1 MTKYFVTL
9 LVILLITLT
18 SINCSNVPKEKDELN
33 IKLNSAAEKYVKIIL
48 GIGNYDPDYV
58 DAYYGSNALR
68 DSVAL
73 AKPSLDTLDKNIDD
87 LLTQLESYSKVEGT
101 KLSLSRLSFLYKQLL
116 AAKAKVFIIK
126 GGKLPFNKEA
136 SALYDVELKA
146 NSSSYYA
153 DILKQISELLP
164 GPGSLASRYE
174 KFRNNFIIPEQKLDA
189 VFKAAISE
197 CRKRTLEHIKL
208 PDNEKF
214 VIEYV
219 KDKPWAGYNWYKGN
233 NFSLIQ
239 VNTSLP
245 FYVDRVIDIAA
256 HEGYPGHHV
265 YNSLLEQNLVKGK
278 GWVEFTIYPL
288 FSPQSLIAE
297 GTANYG
303 IEVAFT
309 HEERMKFEK
318 SVIFPLAGLDSSK
331 ADLYYKV
338 ESLIGELSYAGNDY
352 AQQYLDGTI
361 TKEKAVSLYVNN
373 QFMTKEKAEQRMSF
387 IDKYRSYIINYNVGQ
402 DLVKKFVEH
411 NGGTDKNPQ
420 LRWKL
425 FEELLSKPVTP
436 GSLKVK

>member
-1 MTKYFVTL
+1 MKRHYLALTA
-9 LVILLITLT
+9 ILLFALI
-18 SINCSNVPKEKDELN
+18 SANCSNVPKENDNLN
-33 IKLNSAAEKYVKIIL
+33 AKLNGAAEKYVRIIL
-48 GIGNYDPDYV
+48 GIGNFDPDYV
-58 DAYYGSNALR
+58 DAYYGSKELK
-68 DSVAL
+68 DSVAK
-73 AKPSLDTLDKNIDD
+73 AKPSLDILDKNIDD
-87 LLTQLESYSKVEGT
+87 LLNTLESFSSIKGSA
-101 KLSLSRLSFLYKQLL
+101 LSTSRLTFLYKQLL
-116 AAKAKVFIIK
+116 AAKAKVFMLK
-126 GGKLPFNKEA
+126 GGRLPFEKEA
-136 SALYDVELKA
+136 AALYDVRLQA
-146 NSSSYYA
+146 NSSQYYA
-153 DILKQISELLP
+153 DILNQIDKLLP
-164 GPGSLASRYE
+164 GSGPLLSRYE
-174 KFRNNFIIPEQKLDA
+174 KFRSGFIVPVDKLDA
-189 VFKAAISE
+189 VFKAAIAE

-208 PDNEKF
+208 PSNEKF

-239 VNTSLP
+239 VNISLP

-278 GWVEFTIYPL
+278 GWAEFTIYPL

-303 IEVAFT
+303 IQVAFT
-309 HEERMKFEK
+309 HEEKMKFEK

-331 ADLYYKV
+331 ADLYYKIQ
-338 ESLIGELSYAGNDY
+338 SLIEEISYAGNDY
-352 AQQYLDGTI
+352 AQQYLDGII
-361 TKEKAVSLYVNN
+361 TKDKAVSLYVDNL
-373 QFMTKEKAEQRMSF
+373 FMTKEKAQQRMKF

-402 DLVKKFVEH
+402 DLVKKYIEH

-436 GSLKVK
+436 GSIKVK